1 MFFLVLLFPHT
12 VKRWFRQSKYASF
25 QRQLNMYRFARI
37 TTGRDK
43 NGYHH
48 PYFLRGREDL
58 TRRILRLPRDG
69 TGFRRTPVLDL
80 NFYTLSP
87 VTNNDVVRIANDD
100 NDCIAHTIDTIVPLP
115 SLPALIQQP
124 LQSIATSQVN
134 YTLDNLLPSRNDHAA
149 PSNTIFNLDRAS
161 RYLPPILSTA
171 DPFLSSRLNPIP
183 PNAIHNYSSLLST
196 YTSSDGAVA
205 MNPMASADASILGR
219 LLSSPVWNR
228 PPAAAAVLNPTMQ
241 PHHSLV
247 PNVSSYPPLD
257 NWTIATY
264 LIPEQNPMLLYTG
277 GPTMDLTSTTYPPLP
292 LVNIDIHTLERWIA
306 QQHDQSKVVELLQLL
321 RQL

>member
-1 MFFLVLLFPHT
+1 
-12 VKRWFRQSKYASF
+12 
-25 QRQLNMYRFARI
+25 MYRFARI

-124 LQSIATSQVN
+124 LQSITTSQVN
-134 YTLDNLLPSRNDHAA
+134 YTLNNLLPSRNNHAA
-149 PSNTIFNLDRAS
+149 PSDTILNLDRAS
-161 RYLPPILSTA
+161 RYLP
-171 DPFLSSRLNPIP
+171 DR
-183 PNAIHNYSSLLST
+183 
-196 YTSSDGAVA
+196 AVA
-205 MNPMASADASILGR
+205 INPMASTDSSILDR
-219 LLSSPVWNR
+219 LLSSSVWNL
-228 PPAAAAVLNPTMQ
+228 PPAAPVVLNPTMQ

-257 NWTIATY
+257 DWTIASY
-264 LIPEQNPMLLYTG
+264 LLSQRIPERNPMFLHLG
-277 GPTMDLTSTTYPPLP
+277 GPTIDLRSTTYPPLP
-292 LVNIDIHTLERWIA
+292 QVNIDINNLERWIA
-306 QQHDQSKVVELLQLL
+306 QQHDQSNAIELLQLL
-321 RQL
+321 QQL

>member
-1 MFFLVLLFPHT
+1 MFFLLLLSRHT
-12 VKRWFRQSKYASF
+12 VNRWFRQSKYASF
-25 QRQLNMYRFARI
+25 QRQLNMYRFTRI

-87 VTNNDVVRIANDD
+87 GTNNDVVRIANDD
-100 NDCIAHTIDTIVPLP
+100 NDIAHTIDTIVPLP
-115 SLPALIQQP
+115 SLPTLMQQP
-124 LQSIATSQVN
+124 LESITTSQVN
-134 YTLDNLLPSRNDHAA
+134 YTLNNLLPSRNDHAA

-183 PNAIHNYSSLLST
+183 PNAIHNYSNLLST

-205 MNPMASADASILGR
+205 INPMASTDSSILDR
-219 LLSSPVWNR
+219 LLSSSVWNR
-228 PPAAAAVLNPTMQ
+228 PPAAAVVLNPTMQ
-241 PHHSLV
+241 PHHLLV

-257 NWTIATY
+257 DWT
-264 LIPEQNPMLLYTG
+264 
-277 GPTMDLTSTTYPPLP
+277 TTYPPLP

-306 QQHDQSKVVELLQLL
+306 QQHDQSKAIELLQLL